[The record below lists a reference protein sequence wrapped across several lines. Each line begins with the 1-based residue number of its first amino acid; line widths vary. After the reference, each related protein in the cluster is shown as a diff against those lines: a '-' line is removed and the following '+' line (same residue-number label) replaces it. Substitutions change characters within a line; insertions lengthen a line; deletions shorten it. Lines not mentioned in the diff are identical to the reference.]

1 MKPNTIYKRNELTPV
16 RNGGGSVTT
25 TTATEPG
32 WLLYYIL
39 ETYQLIK
46 SISGKY

>member
-1 MKPNTIYKRNELTPV
+1 MKNIKLN
-16 RNGGGSVTT
+16 
-25 TTATEPG
+25 TTATKPG

-46 SISGKY
+46 SISGKQKKNRFRASSGKT

>member
-1 MKPNTIYKRNELTPV
+1 MKKEKENRMKLN
-16 RNGGGSVTT
+16 TT
-25 TTATEPG
+25 TTKPG